1 MTSPLPPRNDGDAT
15 FECDPTGNH
24 SSSCVAVLTIASWRE
39 LTKLTVLKKLGYK
52 EEALTYFGGLNAAIQ
67 AWLITRGFPQVNR
80 VQGTMQ

>member
-1 MTSPLPPRNDGDAT
+1 MDANDAT
-15 FECDPTGNH
+15 FGCDPIGNH
-24 SSSCVAVLTIASWRE
+24 PSSCVALLTIASWRD

-67 AWLITRGFPQVNR
+67 LWVIARGFPQVNR